1 MLSNFYS
8 VKDKFE
14 CEHRTYRSAEQ
25 AFQHNKVLLATD
37 QNKQREIMFN
47 PDPMVQKMLGQQ
59 VKGLDLAKWE
69 AEKRDIMKDIVTAK
83 FTQHASL
90 KNYLLSTQDKKLGEA
105 KGKDNY
111 FAVSLPLTHLDVL
124 DDSKWAPNSNNLGEI
139 LMEIRQEL
147 QTQLYDS

>member
-1 MLSNFYS
+1 
-8 VKDKFE
+8 
-14 CEHRTYRSAEQ
+14 
-25 AFQHNKVLLATD
+25 
-37 QNKQREIMFN
+37 MFN

-111 FAVSLPLTHLDVL
+111 FAVSLPLTHLYVL
-124 DDSKWAPNSNNLGEI
+124 DDFKWAPNSNNLGEI

>member
-1 MLSNFYS
+1 MATHQY
-8 VKDKFE
+8 VY
-14 CEHRTYRSAEQ
+14 T
-25 AFQHNKVLLATD
+25 FQHKKALLAGD

-69 AEKRDIMKDIVTAK
+69 AEKRDIMKDIVIAK
-83 FTQHASL
+83 FTQHAYL
-90 KNYLLSTQDKKLGEA
+90 KNHLLSTQDKKLGEA
-105 KGKDNY
+105 NGKDNY
-111 FAVSLPLTHLDVL
+111 FAVGLPLTHPDVL

-147 QTQLYDS
+147 QT